1 MAKGNSNIDKW
12 IEGIPYEIAFWNN
25 VYRWKRPFN
34 GLMKWSHYGNVIEL
48 ECFNASQYL
57 ENQSNPTVL
66 DVGAGMSYATGN
78 FVKKGDEKKQLDIH
92 YVDPLAPFFN
102 KILKKYK
109 KNLPEIDFG
118 MMEYLSVFYP
128 ENTVDLVIIQNA
140 LDHSSNPLKGI
151 FEAIATLRIGGKLY
165 LNHHPNEAETEHYK
179 GFHQF
184 NICSE
189 NEKLIIWN
197 KTQRFDI
204 ESLVC
209 GFAGIETAR
218 AESGHVIA
226 VITKHA
232 DVPAELVGD
241 DDGGCMNED
250 GMKDL
255 YKNLPFG
262 KRLKMRFL
270 YLKYNFIQFMIQG
283 LPWDL
288 RMRIKRL
295 IKQA

>member
-118 MMEYLSVFYP
+118 MMEYLSAFYP

-204 ESLVC
+204 ASLVY
-209 GFAGIETAR
+209 GFAGVKTAR
-218 AESGHVIA
+218 AKSGHVIS

-241 DDGGCMNED
+241 NDGGCMNED